1 MIMCEFQSTKTFLL
15 KDFASNWS
23 VGLFVISKTKNRVP
37 WIYIINDLNEEEIIE
52 IFYEK

>member
-1 MIMCEFQSTKTFLL
+1 MCEFQSIKAFLL
-15 KDFASNWS
+15 KDIASNWS
-23 VGLFVISKTKNRVP
+23 EGLFVISKTKNRVP